1 MFLRY
6 LQRQESRIES
16 CFINVEAGFVTIN
29 TGPSKKTRAGVSS
42 IEASTV
48 LAAVLRTRRGTS
60 RNIVVFYFE
69 ITFVTLTNIRCHACS
84 VWTRTFA
91 NWLASCFVLQK
102 EALVTST
109 NVCFGASAIDTRR
122 MAKCIDALTILV
134 QFVSLVAGANIW
146 SLTSTILTVYIAKS
160 LTNVF
165 TLYFRVMIR
174 IVACTII
181 R

>member
-6 LQRQESRIES
+6 LQRQESRIEN

-84 VWTRTFA
+84 VFA
-91 NWLASCFVLQK
+91 YWLTSCFVLQK

-174 IVACTII
+174 IVAYTII